1 MSQKNET
8 SLLVLAFLITLGLL
22 GIGLWLFA
30 GQFGDITSNPAET
43 SQNNGSDTQTQ
54 ASNPQTLNQ
63 VKNVPTGLI
72 SYGGSTSWA
81 PIRKEVD
88 PLIQTVFPEFQL
100 RYTGPNSEAANSTT
114 GVSMLLKSQLE
125 FAQAS
130 RPVSKEEYEDARKR
144 GIQLRE
150 IPVAIDGLAVV
161 VHPSLNI
168 PGLTV
173 TQFEEI
179 FAGKITNWKQIGG
192 PDLKIQPYGKKG
204 RDTGNYYKLTSTTT
218 EAIRKVANDSSGV
231 YWAGAP
237 LLVAQCGIKPLP
249 IGRDTNQLIPP
260 YRLPFIPP
268 TECPAKRNIV
278 NTFAIRNGD
287 YPLSRRLI
295 VVVKKNGQFEQQA
308 GEAYANLLL
317 TDEGQKL
324 IDKAGFVRIR

>member
-22 GIGLWLFA
+22 GIGLWLFS
-30 GQFGDITSNPAET
+30 GHFGDTTNPVESSKNTDFNA
-43 SQNNGSDTQTQ
+43 QPQ
-54 ASNPQTLNQ
+54 ASKPQTFNQ

-88 PLIQTVFPEFQL
+88 PFIQTVFPQFQL
-100 RYTGPNSEAANSTT
+100 RYTDPNNQAANSTT

-130 RPVSKEEYEDARKR
+130 RPVSSEEYEDARKR
-144 GIQLRE
+144 GIKLRE
-150 IPVAIDGLAVV
+150 IAVAIDGLAVV

-173 TQFEEI
+173 TQFEDI
-179 FAGKITNWKQIGG
+179 FAGKITNWQQIGG
-192 PDLKIQPYGKKG
+192 PNLKIQPYGKKG
-204 RDTGNYYKLTSTTT
+204 RDSGNYYKLTSTTT

-231 YWAGAP
+231 YWAGAR

-249 IGRDTNQLIPP
+249 IGRDNQFIPP
-260 YRLPFIPP
+260 YKLPFIPP
-268 TECPAKRNIV
+268 SECPAKRNIV

-295 VVVKKNGQFEQQA
+295 VVVKENGQFEQQA